1 MDSYLLYQ
9 RKGEPS
15 LIGASTLGWGLPYDS
30 SVMIEDYDGRKVPYS
45 PIKNNMLDMYQLGFN
60 TNTNVSVRG
69 GNEKHHSIVL
79 FLTRK

>member
-1 MDSYLLYQ
+1 
-9 RKGEPS
+9 
-15 LIGASTLGWGLPYDS
+15 
-30 SVMIEDYDGRKVPYS
+30 MIEDYDGRKVPYS